1 MKEITIIVQYLKQ
14 HYLTGKLPV
23 TKIITG
29 KFPVR
34 KVITGKLP
42 VSMVITGNCQL
53 GWL

>member
-14 HYLTGKLPV
+14 HYLTDKLPV
-23 TKIITG
+23 RKIVTG